1 MDLNFVL
8 KKPLIT
14 EKSTFLNTYG
24 GYIFQ
29 VDRQATKGEIK
40 KAVEKFF
47 KVKVDRVRTIN
58 VAGKSR
64 RNSKTKK
71 QVQRADWKKAM
82 VFLKEGGK
90 IDLFE
95 TGT

>member
-14 EKSTFLNTYG
+14 EKSTFLNSQG
-24 GYIFQ
+24 GYVFQ
-29 VDRQATKGEIK
+29 VDPQATKGEIK
-40 KAVEKFF
+40 KAVERFF
-47 KVKVDRVRTIN
+47 KVKVINVRTIN
-58 VAGKSR
+58 VIGKNKRALRSR
-64 RNSKTKK
+64 K
-71 QVQRADWKKAM
+71 QIQRPNWKKAM

-95 TGT
+95 TGE

>member
-14 EKSTFLNTYG
+14 EKSTFLNSQG
-24 GYIFQ
+24 GYVFQ
-29 VDRQATKGEIK
+29 VDPQSTKGEIK
-40 KAVEKFF
+40 KAVERFF
-47 KVKVDRVRTIN
+47 KVKVDSVRTIN
-58 VAGKSR
+58 VMGKNKRALKSR
-64 RNSKTKK
+64 R
-71 QVQRADWKKAM
+71 QVQRANWKKAM

-95 TGT
+95 TGE

>member
-8 KKPLIT
+8 KKPLVT
-14 EKSTFLNTYG
+14 EKSTILNSQG

-29 VDRQATKGEIK
+29 VDGQATKGEIK

-47 KVKVDRVRTIN
+47 KVKVSRVRTIN

-64 RNSKTKK
+64 RALKTRK
-71 QVQRADWKKAM
+71 QVQQTDWKKAM

-95 TGT
+95 TGE

>member
-8 KKPLIT
+8 KKPLVT
-14 EKSTFLNTYG
+14 EKSTSLNSQG

-40 KAVEKFF
+40 KAVERFF
-47 KVKVDRVRTIN
+47 KVKVNRVRTIN

-64 RNSKTKK
+64 RALKTRK
-71 QVQRADWKKAM
+71 QIQQADWKKAM

-95 TGT
+95 TGE